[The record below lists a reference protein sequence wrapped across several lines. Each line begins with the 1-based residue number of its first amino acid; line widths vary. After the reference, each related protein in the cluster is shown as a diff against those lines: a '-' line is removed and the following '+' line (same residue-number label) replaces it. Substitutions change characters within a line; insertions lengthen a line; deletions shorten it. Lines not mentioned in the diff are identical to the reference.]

1 MTAIDRT
8 GGLLTTAGAILAAG
22 YVVWTLMNY
31 QKKQPAQ
38 QLVHDLKAKQVDQE
52 RGMQMPAA
60 MANTVIGFMSSLAL
74 DQGRVAEL
82 QEDIKRDLLT
92 KYSED
97 LKRLI
102 ALLHKADDS
111 QLAKDREL
119 FLYAARIEAQ
129 MMLYRFDIPSKV
141 SFDTMLETNYDLHT
155 LPPTWLTQSMSYKNQ
170 LRSAEGY
177 YKYNAELSS
186 NNLFDISGNDV
197 DVSDWKRV
205 APSDIIDP
213 FPYALGMRV
222 NIA

>member
-1 MTAIDRT
+1 MAGVDST
-8 GGLLTTAGAILAAG
+8 GGWLTTAGAILAG
-22 YVVWTLMNY
+22 VSVMWLIMNHNR
-31 QKKQPAQ
+31 KEPAQ
-38 QLVHDLKAKQVDQE
+38 ELVHDLKAKQVTQE

-60 MANTVIGFMSSLAL
+60 MANTVIGMMSSLAI

-82 QEDIKRDLLT
+82 QDDIKRDLLT

-102 ALLHKADDS
+102 VLLHKADDS
-111 QLAKDREL
+111 QLSKDREL
-119 FLYAARIEAQ
+119 FLYAARIQAM

-155 LPPTWLTQSMSYKNQ
+155 LPPTWLTRSMSYQNQ
-170 LRSAEGY
+170 LKAVEGF

-186 NNLFDISGNDV
+186 NNIFDISGNDV
-197 DVSDWKRV
+197 DISDWRRV
-205 APSDIIDP
+205 APSDVVDP

-222 NIA
+222 NLS